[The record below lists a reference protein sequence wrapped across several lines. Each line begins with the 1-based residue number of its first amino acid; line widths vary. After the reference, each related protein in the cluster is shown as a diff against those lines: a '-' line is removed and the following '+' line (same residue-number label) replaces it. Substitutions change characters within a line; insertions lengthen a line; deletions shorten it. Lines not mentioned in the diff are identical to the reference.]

1 MNHPARGAIQTNT
14 ANGTPIISEELG
26 CELIAEVEKVI
37 EVSVRALLAAGED
50 VSDLGP
56 LGRCVLPDRDIANK
70 LTEQEA
76 LDDVDLRR
84 SIDAC
89 TSMMAKAWGK
99 PEAST
104 PAQLVHSRADLL
116 TIMLDR
122 TEREFLQSFTNMLPS
137 EDARN
142 DFVNQGLRCAC

>member
-1 MNHPARGAIQTNT
+1 MRSQ
-14 ANGTPIISEELG
+14 S
-26 CELIAEVEKVI
+26 
-37 EVSVRALLAAGED
+37 LLAAGED

-76 LDDVDLRR
+76 LDDVDMRR
-84 SIDAC
+84 SVDAC

-104 PAQLVHSRADLL
+104 PAPLVHSRADL
-116 TIMLDR
+116 
-122 TEREFLQSFTNMLPS
+122 
-137 EDARN
+137 
-142 DFVNQGLRCAC
+142 